1 MKFQGIFSPLTT
13 PFAASG
19 EIDLAALKFNIAR
32 YNKTR
37 LSGYVLNGS
46 TGESVLLTWDEID
59 RLWAAA
65 SEHAA
70 PGKVLIA
77 GTGAESTPET
87 IRHTKR
93 AAELGFNAA
102 LVRTPSYY
110 KPFMSFEA
118 EAAHFLRVAD
128 ASPVPV
134 LIYSVPVFT
143 SYTVEAPLVA
153 HLASHPNI
161 VGIKDSSGNVQ
172 RIADIVHSTHI
183 NFSTLSGSAMTLLEA
198 LDSGASGAILAV
210 SCVFPQACVDFY
222 EAASNG
228 DQARLQ
234 QLKRQAIGPAATLV
248 ASFGIA
254 GIKYALDRLGYKG
267 GAPRAPLLPVNE
279 AARKEIDSL
288 LSSATSS
295 AAAD

>member
-1 MKFQGIFSPLTT
+1 MKFQGIFPPLTT

-19 EIDLAALKFNIAR
+19 EIDLDALKFNIAR

-46 TGESVLLTWDEID
+46 TGESVLVMRDEVD

-65 SEHAA
+65 REHAA
-70 PGKVLIA
+70 PGKTLIA

-93 AAELGFNAA
+93 AAELGFDAA

-110 KPFMSFEA
+110 KPFMTFEA
-118 EAAHFLRVAD
+118 EAMHFMRVAD

-143 SYTVEAPLVA
+143 SYTVEASLVA
-153 HLASHPNI
+153 RLASHPNI
-161 VGIKDSSGNVQ
+161 AGIKDSSGNVQ
-172 RIADIVHSTHI
+172 RIADIVHSTHM
-183 NFSTLSGSAMTLLEA
+183 NFSTLTGSAMTLLEA
-198 LDSGASGAILAV
+198 LESGACGAILAV
-210 SCVFPQACVDFY
+210 SCVFPEACVEFY
-222 EAASNG
+222 EAVRAG

-234 QLKRQAIGPAATLV
+234 QLKRQAIGPAATIV
-248 ASFGIA
+248 ATFGIA

-279 AARKEIDSL
+279 AARKEIDAL
-288 LSSATSS
+288 LSAATSS